1 MRKAHLLAALALPL
15 GLAVACQSQ
24 TVGQA
29 PLEDDPVFVG
39 AEKTVV
45 SPVGEPWTMYYFANE
60 TQDSLK
66 DKLAGAAFFSSLG
79 FEPFEKLATGE
90 FKSSRKGRSAA
101 EKTLMI
107 TVYVGKRNPADN
119 SQASPDGAT
128 ALIVQ

>member
-45 SPVGEPWTMYYFANE
+45 SPVGEPWTMFYFANE

-79 FEPFEKLATGE
+79 FEPFEKLATGRLRHDFQRVFDE
-90 FKSSRKGRSAA
+90 CLAVDA
-101 EKTLMI
+101 DT
-107 TVYVGKRNPADN
+107 TGKFE
-119 SQASPDGAT
+119 
-128 ALIVQ
+128 VHV

>member
-45 SPVGEPWTMYYFANE
+45 SPVGEPWTMFYFANE

-79 FEPFEKLATGE
+79 FEPFENHGLRGQAQPRRQQPGQP
-90 FKSSRKGRSAA
+90 GRGHGPDCAISAL
-101 EKTLMI
+101 T
-107 TVYVGKRNPADN
+107 
-119 SQASPDGAT
+119 
-128 ALIVQ
+128 